1 MCVSSSECLLVLWRA
16 HVVWPYGDLCIGM
29 QDFPG
34 PDATKAL
41 AGLGL
46 HLWFVC
52 LYAFN
57 CDLHVD
63 RNQV

>member
-1 MCVSSSECLLVLWRA
+1 
-16 HVVWPYGDLCIGM
+16 M